1 MKPRQIPWK
10 WLLLGLITLLIAGLA
25 LLPRLLADSTQLA
38 SRVTDALSTWTGGD
52 VKLTGPLRVHYF
64 PDVSIK
70 SGFELTNA
78 SRLPLVKSISAKDAK
93 VSIDLVELMF
103 GRIRIDAL
111 RLLKP
116 EITLKEVPS
125 LVMGPDQ
132 TLQARVA
139 NLLKGAPIGVLR
151 LRDGITLP
159 ARRRPAP
166 KRSRR
171 SMHASTQAP
180 APERC
185 RASVPSSLRDETV
198 GFALDCGAPAETE
211 DGIRVPVNLTF
222 TSKPLAA
229 KLTGTASF
237 VNGLQLDGD
246 VRADMDNARR
256 FFRWAGIALPPG
268 RSLQK
273 LSAAGT
279 AHWNGSTLTFDDGT
293 FSLDGNHAVGLLAV
307 TPGPRPR
314 IDATL
319 DFERLAIDPYL
330 GGSRGADASR
340 RASRRARGSAHQI
353 FRRRPAHLGRRR

>member
-25 LLPRLLADSTQLA
+25 ILPRLLANSTQLA
-38 SRVTDALSTWTGGD
+38 SRVTDALSTWTGGE

-116 EITLKEVPS
+116 EITLKEAPS

-132 TLQARVA
+132 TIQARMA
-139 NLLKGAPIGVLR
+139 NLLTGRADR
-151 LRDGITLP
+151 RASP
-159 ARRRPAP
+159 ARRHSSTCRRRPAA

-185 RASVPSSLRDETV
+185 RASARSSLRDETV
-198 GFALDCGAPAETE
+198 GFALDCGAPAETRGRDSRSGQSHLHLE
-211 DGIRVPVNLTF
+211 TARSQGHGHRVLRQR
-222 TSKPLAA
+222 TSARRRRAGRHGQRAALLQMGRDRLAA
-229 KLTGTASF
+229 GAEPAETVGSGHGALER
-237 VNGLQLDGD
+237 VD
-246 VRADMDNARR
+246 ADLRRRHLLARR
-256 FFRWAGIALPPG
+256 
-268 RSLQK
+268 Q
-273 LSAAGT
+273 
-279 AHWNGSTLTFDDGT
+279 
-293 FSLDGNHAVGLLAV
+293 
-307 TPGPRPR
+307 
-314 IDATL
+314 
-319 DFERLAIDPYL
+319 
-330 GGSRGADASR
+330 
-340 RASRRARGSAHQI
+340 
-353 FRRRPAHLGRRR
+353 